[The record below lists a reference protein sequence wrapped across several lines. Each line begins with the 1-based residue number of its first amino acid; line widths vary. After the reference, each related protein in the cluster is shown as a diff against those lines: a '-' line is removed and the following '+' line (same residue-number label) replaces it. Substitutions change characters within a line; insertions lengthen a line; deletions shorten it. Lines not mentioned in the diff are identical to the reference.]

1 MMLKGEDVMSVEN
14 GQWIMYGIDADDPRC
29 IHTPDELA
37 AYVRRTGFVPLF
49 GNTVKGFS
57 VEEMTEAKHWWSG
70 DGQDPWAW
78 REQLCK
84 REDILY
90 GKFFRRK
97 AGFISAEWFP
107 YFANARRDG
116 YDFDAR
122 YDDGLASHLQKRI
135 MDVFEQEEVVSSP
148 LLKQMAGFSGE
159 LAKKYDVT
167 VLELERLTYLTV
179 CDFTK
184 KRNRRGEEYGWST
197 AVYCKP
203 EHRLGYDYVTSG
215 YREEPEMS
223 FRRIMEN
230 VRERYPEADEK
241 AISALM
247 K

>member
-1 MMLKGEDVMSVEN
+1 
-14 GQWIMYGIDADDPRC
+14 
-29 IHTPDELA
+29 
-37 AYVRRTGFVPLF
+37 
-49 GNTVKGFS
+49 
-57 VEEMTEAKHWWSG
+57 
-70 DGQDPWAW
+70 
-78 REQLCK
+78 
-84 REDILY
+84 
-90 GKFFRRK
+90 
-97 AGFISAEWFP
+97 
-107 YFANARRDG
+107 
-116 YDFDAR
+116 
-122 YDDGLASHLQKRI
+122 